1 MVKRVA
7 ALEAAP
13 QHDERLHQELQSR
26 VNALSNRTVAVEQI
40 ATRSKEN
47 LQELNRELAA
57 LSDELLSLDE
67 LRENSG
73 AAAIRLQEQADS
85 TAREVAFLPVLDS
98 KPLSGVPISH
108 GLGLSLVYSETNHYM
123 SLKIEKCDDPHYRLP
138 PDGRGLVVLA
148 QNDSL
153 VLISLLRVGIGAG
166 VGRIRTQ
173 MQQCSQAAARRLANR
188 RLSQKFI
195 RSLN

>member
-26 VNALSNRTVAVEQI
+26 VNALSNRTVAVVQI

-67 LRENSG
+67 SRENSG

-85 TAREVAFLPVLDS
+85 TAREVAFS
-98 KPLSGVPISH
+98 QFSTA
-108 GLGLSLVYSETNHYM
+108 SLFQEFPSRMV
-123 SLKIEKCDDPHYRLP
+123 
-138 PDGRGLVVLA
+138 
-148 QNDSL
+148 
-153 VLISLLRVGIGAG
+153 
-166 VGRIRTQ
+166 
-173 MQQCSQAAARRLANR
+173 
-188 RLSQKFI
+188 
-195 RSLN
+195 